1 MAHEI
6 TFWLTT
12 ASIIL
17 VIYHHVGYPLLLK
30 ILVRKPLTS
39 AEKGATTQTTPVRGY
54 RSSANDIDL
63 PTISVLMPA
72 YNEEKWIADKI
83 RNLAA
88 LDYPSNKVHVVLA
101 CDGCTDKT
109 ADIARQTA
117 EEALC
122 KHLNVTVIEYEHNA
136 GKVAVINNT
145 MPLIQGDIV
154 ALSDISALVSIDAF
168 YIAAHHFSDANVGVL
183 NSRYCLINAADGEQK
198 YWDYQSTIQRNEA
211 QLGSSLGAHGAL
223 YFIRRELFTP
233 LAPDTINDD
242 FVLPMQIVKKGFRAD
257 INETI
262 QAVELEP
269 TNAHQDFRRRL
280 RIGAGNCQQLMR
292 LLPLLN
298 PLRGGIAFT
307 FASGKGL
314 RVLMPFFMVTA
325 LLGSALLAPSNNF
338 FALAMTGQITIY
350 LAVGL
355 CRVAGYQ
362 PKGSIAKALQY
373 LVTGHTANLIG
384 TLRYITGLETGRWTR
399 VSEDSKTSNKD
410 KSL

>member
-6 TFWLTT
+6 IFWLTT
-12 ASIIL
+12 ISIIL

-30 ILVRKPLTS
+30 VLVRDTAS
-39 AEKGATTQTTPVRGY
+39 QNTETTTPARGY
-54 RSSANDIDL
+54 QNSVDDIDL

-88 LDYPSNKVHVVLA
+88 LDYPSNKIHVVLA
-101 CDGCTDKT
+101 CDGCTDET
-109 ADIARQTA
+109 ANIARRTA

-122 KHLNVTVIEYEHNA
+122 KHLDVTVIEYADNA

-145 MPLIQGDIV
+145 MPHVQGDIV
-154 ALSDISALVSIDAF
+154 ALSDISALISIDAF
-168 YIAAHHFSDANVGVL
+168 YIAAHHFSDENVGVL
-183 NSRYCLINAADGEQK
+183 NSRYCLIKAEDGEQK
-198 YWDYQSTIQRNEA
+198 YWDYQTKIQRNEA

-223 YFIRRELFTP
+223 YFIRRKLFTP
-233 LAPDTINDD
+233 LAGDTINDD
-242 FVLPMQIVKKGFRAD
+242 FVLPMQIVEKGFRAD
-257 INETI
+257 IHDSI

-269 TNAHQDFRRRL
+269 TNTAQDFRRRL
-280 RIGAGNCQQLMR
+280 RIGAGNYQQLTR

-298 PLRGGIAFT
+298 PLRGGVAFT

-314 RVLMPFFMVTA
+314 RVLMPFIMITA
-325 LLGSALLAPSNNF
+325 LLGSAFLAPSNSF
-338 FALAMTGQITIY
+338 FALAAAGQTTIY
-350 LAVGL
+350 VAIGF
-355 CRVAGYQ
+355 CRIAGYK
-362 PKGSIAKALQY
+362 PKSSIAKALSY

-399 VSEDSKTSNKD
+399 VSEESKTYNKD